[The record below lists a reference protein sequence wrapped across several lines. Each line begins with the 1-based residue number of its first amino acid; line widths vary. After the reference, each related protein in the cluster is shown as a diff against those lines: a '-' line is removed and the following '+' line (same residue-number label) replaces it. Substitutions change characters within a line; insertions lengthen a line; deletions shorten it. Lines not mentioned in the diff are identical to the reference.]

1 MRTAI
6 KKTATKMKVGGAKK
20 TTTAKKTTAKKM
32 AVGGMT
38 SGMSAASTLDK
49 GKKKSKKGMQTIYG
63 KDYGRKRAK
72 NVGKCWEN

>member
-20 TTTAKKTTAKKM
+20 TITAKKTTAKKM

-38 SGMSAASTLDK
+38 SATSTMDK
-49 GKKKSKKGMQTIYG
+49 GKKKKKSSKGMETIYG
-63 KDYGRKRAK
+63 KDFKRKVCK
-72 NVGKCWEN
+72 SWSH